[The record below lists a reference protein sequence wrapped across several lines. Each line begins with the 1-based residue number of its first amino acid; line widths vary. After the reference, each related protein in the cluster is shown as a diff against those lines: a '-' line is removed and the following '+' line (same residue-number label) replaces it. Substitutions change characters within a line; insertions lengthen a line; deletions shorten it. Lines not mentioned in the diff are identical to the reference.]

1 VIDQLIAKAYTN
13 TVKNINLRGKYMS
26 QNLSQHSGLKKYYH
40 LMRPHTLTASFVPV
54 LLGTASSKIFLTGAE
69 ASIKISVVLAML
81 LASILIQA
89 ATNMFNEYFDY
100 KRGLDD
106 HTSVGIGGAI
116 VRNGMSPK
124 SVYNLA
130 IAFYVIAVIL
140 GIYICIQSTWLLIP
154 IGLVCMAIGYFYTGG
169 PIPISWT
176 PFGEIFAGFFMGF
189 VIVMISFYIQT
200 GTLSFYPALL
210 SIPVSITIGLINL
223 ANNIRDREKDKQ
235 SGRKTYA
242 ILVGKRLSI
251 MTMAI
256 LYIFA
261 YVIVIYLALFKPY
274 GSLLWLLVLISAP
287 FPIKAVRRFNKN
299 DTPQTMMPAMAAT
312 GKANT
317 IFGLLLALGVYISG
331 LLGGL

>member
-1 VIDQLIAKAYTN
+1 MIDQLIAKAYTN

-140 GIYICIQSTWLLIP
+140 GIYICMQSTWLLIP

-169 PIPISWT
+169 TNPY
-176 PFGEIFAGFFMGF
+176 FMD
-189 VIVMISFYIQT
+189 
-200 GTLSFYPALL
+200 A
-210 SIPVSITIGLINL
+210 
-223 ANNIRDREKDKQ
+223 IR
-235 SGRKTYA
+235 
-242 ILVGKRLSI
+242 
-251 MTMAI
+251 
-256 LYIFA
+256 
-261 YVIVIYLALFKPY
+261 
-274 GSLLWLLVLISAP
+274 
-287 FPIKAVRRFNKN
+287 
-299 DTPQTMMPAMAAT
+299 
-312 GKANT
+312 
-317 IFGLLLALGVYISG
+317 
-331 LLGGL
+331 